1 MISFNLAYIN
11 ICLLSSGDKM
21 IIQESFSENIANAKE
36 LLAESSIHLNKA
48 EKISKS
54 NKRILLYWD
63 KFGYYDLKIEKCN
76 KNFAKHK
83 EIVQKYDDLQKEY
96 DYLFYYIKASNDFVE
111 YCYDNFKLLLMLFK
125 PYNLFYKYYTNQGL
139 NLIERFILSIIP
151 EELLKIK
158 Q

>member
-1 MISFNLAYIN
+1 MYI
-11 ICLLSSGDKM
+11 K
-21 IIQESFSENIANAKE
+21 ESVSENIANAKG
-36 LLAESSIHLNKA
+36 LLAESSIYLNKA
-48 EKISKS
+48 KKIVKS

-111 YCYDNFKLLLMLFK
+111 YCYDNFKLLLMLFI

-139 NLIERFILSIIP
+139 NLIEHFILSRIP
-151 EELLKIK
+151 VDMLRIR